1 MAEGAGRPESDGL
14 TIRRISA
21 RAMHVLSEA
30 LGTLSARS
38 DAAVT
43 TTDEAAGWRSAVVA
57 AGAQPQETSGA
68 AQGSAPV
75 VDSDAAWD
83 ELVRAGLATARG
95 TVDPR
100 WAQVLRGA
108 AAADHTYRVVAR
120 QGELGTATSISLM
133 PAAGLGVSVTERR
146 RLQVTDAEVVVAAV
160 EDAVEIALFRAKD
173 LWGAVRRVLPQ
184 VEQVVADPAPTLPRD
199 EVSVAEVDLAAGETR
214 IPEMLHEALAGA
226 QVEVSLG
233 MLVLLEDDRSVSAQ
247 RHWALTDQGLLE
259 VRVRPTDVEV
269 VRVEP
274 GAIGHE
280 LVWITTG
287 ALQMQSEG
295 RRSA

>member
-1 MAEGAGRPESDGL
+1 M
-14 TIRRISA
+14 
-21 RAMHVLSEA
+21 
-30 LGTLSARS
+30 
-38 DAAVT
+38 
-43 TTDEAAGWRSAVVA
+43 
-57 AGAQPQETSGA
+57 TSFN
-68 AQGSAPV
+68 V
-75 VDSDAAWD
+75 
-83 ELVRAGLATARG
+83 
-95 TVDPR
+95 
-100 WAQVLRGA
+100 
-108 AAADHTYRVVAR
+108 
-120 QGELGTATSISLM
+120 
-133 PAAGLGVSVTERR
+133 VSVTGVSGAWKKANVDLLGAETMGSLKAYSVAGAHRHTPEIAQN
-146 RLQVTDAEVVVAAV
+146 LSEVTDAEVVVAAV

-199 EVSVAEVDLAAGETR
+199 EVSVAEVDLAASETR

-287 ALQMQSEG
+287 ALQVQSEG

>member
-133 PAAGLGVSVTERR
+133 PAGRLSKLRMPGIRR
-146 RLQVTDAEVVVAAV
+146 PNST
-160 EDAVEIALFRAKD
+160 AL
-173 LWGAVRRVLPQ
+173 LP
-184 VEQVVADPAPTLPRD
+184 
-199 EVSVAEVDLAAGETR
+199 
-214 IPEMLHEALAGA
+214 
-226 QVEVSLG
+226 
-233 MLVLLEDDRSVSAQ
+233 
-247 RHWALTDQGLLE
+247 
-259 VRVRPTDVEV
+259 
-269 VRVEP
+269 
-274 GAIGHE
+274 
-280 LVWITTG
+280 
-287 ALQMQSEG
+287 
-295 RRSA
+295 